1 MGADP
6 YERTTRGEPPG
17 GSARKTS
24 EHPRRVAADRILR
37 AAVRRVVVSGV
48 ADLTMQQVA
57 EEADVS
63 KGLIHYH
70 FHDKETLLAR
80 AVEWMTG
87 GIAAREHAALSSST
101 AATAFDDLW
110 SWLDEELDRGEIRVL
125 IELGG
130 SRETLVGAAVRASIA
145 ARRDSASATVER
157 LFSLLGLKLRIPAP
171 MLADVVVAFTD
182 GLTVSVS
189 LDHKRNPREAFN
201 VFWLSLLS
209 LVE

>member
-1 MGADP
+1 MLTDAHRRI
-6 YERTTRGEPPG
+6 ETEEPQAG
-17 GSARKTS
+17 GARKTA
-24 EHPRRVAADRILR
+24 EHPRRIAADRILR
-37 AAVRRVVVSGV
+37 AAVRRVVISGV

-57 EEADVS
+57 DEADVS

-87 GIAAREHAALSSST
+87 GIAAREGAALAVST

-110 SWLDEELDRGEIRVL
+110 SWLDEELERGEIRVL

-130 SRETLVGAAVRASIA
+130 SQEPLVSAAVRAAIA
-145 ARRDSASATVER
+145 VRRDSSSVTVER
-157 LFSLLGLKLRIPAP
+157 LFGLLGLKLRIPAL

-182 GLTVSVS
+182 GLAVSVM
-189 LDHKRNPREAFN
+189 LDRKRNPREAFN